1 MREFGSL
8 PAGCCSWNSYVFL
21 LVNSAARSGV
31 EVRSQCLRI
40 LQRQRHKF
48 AEGVLLLYSAERI
61 ELYTE
66 DLHRLPASVYR
77 SNKVHTAI
85 VSDLGTVTEV
95 VLFAGERPV
104 HLVVTIVRSPL
115 KNPFPLVDAEEGVR
129 VLVTGQEIVLI

>member
-48 AEGVLLLYSAERI
+48 AQGVLLLYSAEKI
-61 ELYTE
+61 EIYTE

-77 SNKVHTAI
+77 SNKVHTAV
-85 VSDLGTVTEV
+85 VSDLAAVTEV

-104 HLVVTIVRSPL
+104 HLLVTIVRSPL
-115 KNPFPLVDAEEGVR
+115 NNPFPLVDAEDGVR
-129 VLVTGQEIVLI
+129 VVTGQEIVLI